1 MKLFMTVMVRNEADI
16 IGPMI
21 DHHLAQGVDGIIVTD
36 NGSVDGTLEIL
47 ESYGDRIELKRDPV
61 HRKQQH
67 SVVTAMARD
76 AYSHFGADWVINADA
91 DEFWLPA
98 EGAGSLRDSF
108 LTIPKSLRTFLVP
121 VVDMTGDPALS
132 GSGLQRLTLRDTR
145 SVDRMNRIGVYA
157 HSTPNAVHVGTDTV
171 EVAQGNHS
179 VNLEPDGELPP
190 GSGIEVL
197 HYPWRSWEQFERK
210 VREAGRAYENNPD
223 LQPSPN
229 HHGMREYRRWKVGS
243 LLAFY
248 VLRHPTENEVSGLSA
263 GELKRDTRISD
274 TVLSPVPDIPLDH
287 DTLSAAQTYGP
298 VLSAIEE
305 NERRLVLER
314 DARYAELL
322 RYVDEGKHRID
333 ELTAD
338 VGDLQSD
345 MAAAADREK
354 ALASQLNDLRAR
366 KVVRLADTIAARV
379 KHPTGRTD

>member
-98 EGAGSLRDSF
+98 QGAGSLRDSF

-157 HSTPNAVHVGTDTV
+157 HSTPNAV
-171 EVAQGNHS
+171 
-179 VNLEPDGELPP
+179 
-190 GSGIEVL
+190 
-197 HYPWRSWEQFERK
+197 
-210 VREAGRAYENNPD
+210 
-223 LQPSPN
+223 
-229 HHGMREYRRWKVGS
+229 
-243 LLAFY
+243 
-248 VLRHPTENEVSGLSA
+248 
-263 GELKRDTRISD
+263 
-274 TVLSPVPDIPLDH
+274 
-287 DTLSAAQTYGP
+287 
-298 VLSAIEE
+298 
-305 NERRLVLER
+305 
-314 DARYAELL
+314 
-322 RYVDEGKHRID
+322 
-333 ELTAD
+333 
-338 VGDLQSD
+338 
-345 MAAAADREK
+345 
-354 ALASQLNDLRAR
+354 
-366 KVVRLADTIAARV
+366 
-379 KHPTGRTD
+379 